1 MQCDN
6 IVKHLII
13 KYLTKGAAMKNNALK
28 IEFLSTMMRL
38 RKVGM
43 PATPGEHL
51 RFVEMLVLEKISED
65 GSAATEIQNDLT
77 ISKPAVSQILSAL
90 EQRGFIRRQTDP
102 QDRRKISVTLTE
114 AGKRIKIEKSK
125 HVDHITG
132 IIIERFGEE
141 NTKELVSMLNL
152 LADIIDDIGHDE
164 IACGECTHKGD

>member
-1 MQCDN
+1 
-6 IVKHLII
+6 
-13 KYLTKGAAMKNNALK
+13 MKNNALK

-90 EQRGFIRRQTDP
+90 EQRGFIHGKRSAGPAQN
-102 QDRRKISVTLTE
+102 SVTLTE
-114 AGKRIKIEKSK
+114 AGKRIKIEKIE
-125 HVDHITG
+125 HVDLSRASSSNVRRRKHKGTG
-132 IIIERFGEE
+132 QY
-141 NTKELVSMLNL
+141 LNL
-152 LADIIDDIGHDE
+152 LARYHRHIGHDE
-164 IACGECTHKGD
+164 MHAANAQ